1 MRSARHGDMKTFLKT
16 GTAQAER
23 ARTKQWATAA
33 LLSVALAAVGER
45 ASAEVYI
52 YELPGGS
59 RMITDHPMSNKQ
71 YKLVRKSN
79 NVRGMG
85 SLINNRYAATVLA
98 DTNAY
103 DKLIRRFA
111 TQFAVDP
118 ALVKA
123 VIHAESGFNPHA
135 VSRAGAQGLMQL
147 MPATAAR
154 YGVEDAFDARQN
166 ISGGVR
172 YLRDLLTQFRQNRRL
187 ALAAYNAGENAVV
200 RHRGI
205 PPYAET
211 QTYVQRV
218 LSFHAHYRPLF
229 PPADKPRGQ
238 TRMVMN
244 GASS

>member
-1 MRSARHGDMKTFLKT
+1 MNISKT
-16 GTAQAER
+16 GNMLSDSG
-23 ARTKQWATAA
+23 RTRRWATVAV
-33 LLSVALAAVGER
+33 LSLGLAAVSER
-45 ASAEVYI
+45 AGAEVYI

-71 YKLVRKSN
+71 YKLVRKSD

-85 SLINNRYAATVLA
+85 SLINNNRYAATVLA
-98 DTNAY
+98 DTTAY

-135 VSRAGAQGLMQL
+135 VSRVGAQGLMQL
-147 MPATAAR
+147 MPGTAER

-172 YLRDLLTQFRQNRRL
+172 YLRDLLLQFGQNRRL

-200 RHRGI
+200 RYRGI

-218 LSFHAHYRPLF
+218 LAFHARYRPAF
-229 PPADKPRGQ
+229 KPANPPKTQ

-244 GASS
+244 GANS

>member
-1 MRSARHGDMKTFLKT
+1 MNAIKR
-16 GTAQAER
+16 GTMQRAIRTKRWTALAVLSLGLATVAER
-23 ARTKQWATAA
+23 A
-33 LLSVALAAVGER
+33 G
-45 ASAEVYI
+45 AEVYI

-71 YKLVRKSN
+71 YKLVRKSE

-98 DTNAY
+98 DTTAY

-111 TQFAVDP
+111 AQFAVDA

-147 MPATAAR
+147 MPGTAQR

-172 YLRDLLTQFRQNRRL
+172 YLRDLLLQFRHNRRL

-200 RHRGI
+200 RHRGV

-211 QTYVQRV
+211 QTYVERV
-218 LSFHAHYRPLF
+218 IAFHARYRPLF
-229 PPADKPRGQ
+229 KPVDAPKPKT
-238 TRMVMN
+238 TRVVMN
-244 GASS
+244 GANS

>member
-1 MRSARHGDMKTFLKT
+1 MRPASQWDMKASKRGAMQSTT
-16 GTAQAER
+16 
-23 ARTKQWATAA
+23 RTNRWATAA
-33 LLSVALAAVGER
+33 VLSLGLATAVDR
-45 ASAEVYI
+45 AAAEVYI

-71 YKLVRKSN
+71 YKLVRKSE

-98 DTNAY
+98 DTTAY

-111 TQFAVDP
+111 TQFAVDA

-147 MPATAAR
+147 MPGTAER

-172 YLRDLLTQFRQNRRL
+172 YLRDLLVQFRHNRRL

-218 LSFHAHYRPLF
+218 LGFHARYRPLF
-229 PPADKPRGQ
+229 KPAGAPTPK
-238 TRMVMN
+238 TRVVMN
-244 GASS
+244 GANS